1 VRDVLIP
8 LKDAATRADTDRMT
22 ATLPVPT
29 RYLIA
34 LGAALLGALALFVAR
49 PLLLGDDSATS
60 TPAPPV
66 APATATPKAPSAT
79 KAVAAKPKVVLLPGL
94 PKPVASKLRRSPVA
108 VVSVYTGTSASDR
121 ASLRQAKAGAK
132 AAGAQFVKLNVLDED
147 TARAVQTFAGTMSTP
162 TVLVVRRPGTIVK
175 RFEGPVEDAIVRQA
189 AHNAGARKR

>member
-1 VRDVLIP
+1 
-8 LKDAATRADTDRMT
+8 MT

-34 LGAALLGALALFVAR
+34 LGVVLLGAFALFVAR
-49 PLLLGDDSATS
+49 PLVLGDDGS
-60 TPAPPV
+60 TGTTTPPV
-66 APATATPKAPSAT
+66 ASVATTAKASS
-79 KAVAAKPKVVLLPGL
+79 AAKAAASKPKIVLLPTL
-94 PKPVASKLRRSPVA
+94 PKPVASKLRRAPVA
-108 VVSVYTGTSASDR
+108 IVSVYTGTSASDR
-121 ASLRQAKAGAK
+121 ASLRQAKAGAR

-175 RFEGPVEDAIVRQA
+175 RFEGPVERAIVRQA